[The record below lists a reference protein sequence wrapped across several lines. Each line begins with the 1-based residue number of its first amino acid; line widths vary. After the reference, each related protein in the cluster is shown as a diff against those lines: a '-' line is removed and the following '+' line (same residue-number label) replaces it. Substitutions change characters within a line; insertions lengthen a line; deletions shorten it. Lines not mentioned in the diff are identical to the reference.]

1 MIEARKKPRQQRSQE
16 MVERIV
22 TAARDMLN
30 EQEFKGLTTNA
41 IAQKAGLSVGSLYQY
56 FPNKEAILLE
66 LVQRWLAAFRPVS
79 AFYAAKPRP
88 ENWAGFSR
96 DFRAFTRK
104 IASVYAQNRALLPT
118 LEAMQ
123 SHPELRRIAKDHD
136 RGIIETHAAW
146 FRNADPQL
154 PADIA
159 SRLGMLV
166 LETGNICFT
175 IALMRDDTAYDAI
188 IDDVIIMNE
197 ALLRAHLQLPE

>member
-88 ENWAGFSR
+88 ENWTGFSR
-96 DFRAFTRK
+96 DFCAFTRE

-175 IALMRDDTAYDAI
+175 IALMRDDTVYDAI

-197 ALLRAHLQLPE
+197 ALLRAHLRLPE

>member
-1 MIEARKKPRQQRSQE
+1 MMEVRKKPRQQRSQD
-16 MVERIV
+16 MVERIIA
-22 TAARDMLN
+22 AARDMLN
-30 EQEFKGLTTNA
+30 EQASKGLTTNA

-66 LVQRWLAAFRPVS
+66 LAERWLAAFRPVS

-88 ENWAGFSR
+88 QNWAAFSQ
-96 DFRAFTRK
+96 DFREFTRK
-104 IASVYAQNRALLPT
+104 IASVYAENRAFLPT

-123 SHPELRRIAKDHD
+123 SHPELRRIARDHD
-136 RGIIETHAAW
+136 RVIIETHAAW

-154 PADIA
+154 PADVA

-175 IALMRDDTAYDAI
+175 IALMQDHAAYDVI

-197 ALLRAHLQLPE
+197 ALLRAHLRLPE